1 MPQSHII
8 TAVDIGTDS
17 IKTLVVKKNN
27 GDSDLEVLDI
37 IFTSSLGMR
46 KGVVV
51 NPDKVSKNL
60 QNSIAEIREPLRQ
73 SFNGIYTNI
82 GGNHLFVTS
91 SHGLVSVSRADQKI
105 SREDINR
112 VIQAAEVVNLPL
124 NNEIL
129 ETFPKEFI
137 IDGQKGIKEPLGM
150 RGLRLEV
157 EILALCVFSPYLKNL
172 TQAILDSNLQINDVI
187 FSPLAAAQAV
197 LTPQQKEVGVALI
210 DIGAGATSLA
220 VFEEGNLI
228 HTAVFPLGSIN
239 ITNDIAIGL
248 RTEIDIAERIKKEFG
263 SCLLQ
268 KNNKKEKIKIPQLKE
283 PLVFSKKMLAEI
295 IEARIEEILDLV
307 NKDLKKISRQGLLP
321 AGIVLTGGGAKLPK
335 IVELTKKELKLPVRI
350 GIPKGISGI
359 EEDPTLATVCGLALR
374 GAESDDD
381 GHFSDIGKGAV
392 KEVIG
397 RIKKILKT
405 FIP

>member
-1 MPQSHII
+1 MPRSHII
-8 TAVDIGTDS
+8 TGIDIGTDS
-17 IKTLVVKKNN
+17 IKALVAQKNQ
-27 GDSDLEVLDI
+27 GDSGLEILD
-37 IFTSSLGMR
+37 TVQAPSLGMR

-51 NPDKVSKNL
+51 NPEIVSENL
-60 QNSIAEIREPLRQ
+60 QNLAAQMKESLRKGID
-73 SFNGIYTNI
+73 GIYVNV

-91 SHGLVSVSRADQKI
+91 SQGLVSVSRADQKI
-105 SREDINR
+105 SQEDINR
-112 VIQAAEVVNLPL
+112 VIQAAEVLNLPL

-129 ETFPKEFI
+129 DTFPKEFI

-172 TQAILDSNLQINDVI
+172 TQAVLDSNFQINDVV

-197 LTPQQKEVGVALI
+197 LSPQQKELGVALI
-210 DIGAGATSLA
+210 DIGAGTTSLA
-220 VFEEGNLI
+220 VFEEGDLI

-248 RTEIDIAERIKKEFG
+248 RTEIDIAEKIKKEFG
-263 SCLLQ
+263 TCLLQ
-268 KNNKKEKIKIPQLKE
+268 KNKKKDKIKILQLKE
-283 PLVFSKKMLAEI
+283 PLMFSKKMLTEI
-295 IEARIEEILDLV
+295 IEARIVEILDLV

-321 AGIVLTGGGAKLPK
+321 AGVVLTGGGAKLPK
-335 IVELTKKELKLPVRI
+335 IVELTKKELKLPARI
-350 GIPKGISGI
+350 GVPKGISGI
-359 EEDPTLATVCGLALR
+359 EQDPALATVSGLALR

-381 GHFSDIGKGAV
+381 GHFSDIGKGVVA
-392 KEVIG
+392 K
-397 RIKKILKT
+397 IKKILKT